1 MAEPTNKE
9 GHLWCHIHEGAS
21 CARQAVQLLFLYAV
35 HIFQGEQRACR
46 QVRLHAEAACVIGGS
61 AA

>member
-1 MAEPTNKE
+1 MAEPRIKE
-9 GHLWCHIHEGAS
+9 GHLWRHIHEGAG
-21 CARQAVQLLFLYAV
+21 CARQAVQLFLLYAV

-46 QVRLHAEAACVIGGS
+46 QVRLHAEAACVICVY